1 MGLRDSG
8 QSAPTVDICIQFIL
22 YWFLIYSVFS
32 YGVGRCR
39 AVSGQFQGAFRA
51 VESQGSLLSIYHPAD
66 GIAIEFYDFIH
77 GAVPEQFRSSSGA
90 ILEQFRRS
98 FEATQAQFRNNCKLL
113 CTNSLGTFLQF
124 QSNFRAVGAQ
134 FPIDLK

>member
-77 GAVPEQFRSSSGA
+77 GAVPEQFWCNSRA
-90 ILEQFRRS
+90 VP
-98 FEATQAQFRNNCKLL
+98 AQF
-113 CTNSLGTFLQF
+113 
-124 QSNFRAVGAQ
+124 
-134 FPIDLK
+134 

>member
-1 MGLRDSG
+1 MGRGSSYTLTVWGGAEQFQGSFRALSEQLKVKGLFFLFIIPLMGLRSNFMT
-8 QSAPTVDICIQFIL
+8 SST
-22 YWFLIYSVFS
+22 
-32 YGVGRCR
+32 
-39 AVSGQFQGAFRA
+39 
-51 VESQGSLLSIYHPAD
+51 
-66 GIAIEFYDFIH
+66 
-77 GAVPEQFRSSSGA
+77 EQFRSSSGA